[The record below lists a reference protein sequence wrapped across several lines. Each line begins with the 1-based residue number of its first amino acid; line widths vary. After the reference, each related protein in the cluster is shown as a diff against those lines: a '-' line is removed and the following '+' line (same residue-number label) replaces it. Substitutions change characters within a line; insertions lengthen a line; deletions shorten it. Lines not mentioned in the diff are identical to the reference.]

1 MSTEVDSR
9 IVEMKFDSKDFEKN
23 AQSTLSMLDKLKAK
37 LNFSDT
43 KESFNSFDTSK
54 LRKEL
59 DKINDFDGGK
69 LEGVFDKLEYRM
81 SNMGIFTAR
90 IVENIADDIYN
101 MVKKAMDNIGKV
113 VTFAEQ
119 GIVQGGYNRAA
130 NIQSAKFQLEGLG
143 IKWSEIYGDID
154 YAVTNTAY
162 SLDQAAIVAS
172 QLASSGIK
180 PGGTWKD
187 LSGKEQDID
196 YMAMILRSISGT
208 ASATGGK
215 ADYADI
221 GRIFTK
227 MLSYGKVYTQNLN
240 ELATYGIGA
249 KGIVADYLNQINYKG
264 SNKWTEQRV
273 QDVMSDR
280 QGGGL
285 DPQIVIEAFF
295 NKFADHATA
304 ANETLTGVTANLRAS
319 LARIGEKFFEPI
331 IQNGGPLVKLMDA
344 LRISLND
351 LNKVIGPIT
360 ESFGKYIG
368 GLIEKFTDKW
378 FFETTTD
385 PETGEQKR
393 TMKLGGIFS
402 SFMEP
407 WKEAE
412 WLPTKIGEGERRQG
426 LNLPKEYLQEYE
438 TRAQKIAGNL
448 RDIVQNIVS
457 IVTGVG
463 KIFTSAFKGATDG
476 GFSLASVLVTITN
489 FLNKLTKTIANFV
502 NAPEFVN
509 SGIYLFFRFLA
520 DSVRIMISFAK
531 SFKKHIIDPIFS
543 AGKAAASATGVGSWF
558 RDLFDRIHNF
568 SLKLR
573 EEGNEDYFGPFLE
586 KIKAGAKAI
595 KEKLSDL
602 FGGIGTTVKNGMRD
616 IIDWWKPI
624 KDIIFDTDLGFK
636 DKMAAIK
643 QYFSENFELPGWS
656 KVKDIFGGIAD
667 AVGKAFNALKKF
679 LGFGG
684 KKNEGIPDPDQYEL
698 VASKGDFSGIFG
710 ISSELEKADKST
722 EKLTTIGD
730 RISNFFSKVGEAFS
744 SIDLGGI
751 KGVTLALLA
760 IVILLAVGIALAVK
774 KVLDSMKKLVIDF
787 PKLASDILKSFQGV
801 MDEVAA
807 MFKAKKYEIYTQA
820 LKNIA
825 IATAILTAVFI
836 GLAGIIAIVDHFGGG
851 NAMADGLKQ
860 AGIVIAGI
868 AGSLTVML
876 AAIIAVTNLT
886 GGGSGY
892 ALGISKSGLTAS
904 APSASLAAVAAII
917 KSFVDGIVALAAVV
931 VVLGALSYIP
941 GLLDSGFD
949 ALDKIVLRLSIFI
962 LGVISLVGVINLL
975 AAWNHEFKSGKTW
988 IAGNQTAFAKSLA
1001 SIAGILMSIVVGVL
1015 ILTPVIAVLGILS
1028 KVGLFSLG
1036 IDALMHITGW
1046 LALTTGALLIIVAV
1060 ISKVGELD
1068 GKRIAGAI
1076 FGLAAVI
1083 TAVTLGVLAFSAS
1096 MIVVSRLDST
1106 GFAKSIGAFIMI
1118 SAALIGIPAALMAI
1132 YNHMSK
1138 VNILRFDNKVLRSM
1152 TLMVLAIGASV
1163 LAMSIGL
1170 RAAASSDPVSLLITV
1185 AGIAGIFGTI
1195 AAIMYN
1201 LAKFDNAGLTKAAV
1215 AMGVMGGVIIALNT
1229 MLIILS
1235 HHLTTNMIIAG
1246 AIMIGEVVLL
1256 AGAIFGLAK
1265 FLNRFGTGLNFT
1277 SLVQFAGAMA
1287 LVAASILP
1295 ISAALYI
1302 VMAAVGGFN
1311 MNVGQIIAAMG
1322 GMALLVGVLA
1332 FAVTHMLTSFGDQ
1345 RIRPKAVSAMVAS
1358 ILSVSAGVALMGGA
1372 IAAIL
1377 ATINATKI
1385 SETGAVFTILAFAGV
1400 IVAFGFA
1407 MKMLLESS
1415 MKVKDIKKVVLPLAV
1430 AVASIVVPI
1439 GLIAGAVAL
1448 LSRLPMGGVI
1458 AGGSVLLVISVVTLI
1473 LSQVVINMSRK
1484 LRMSKNLLAKL
1495 GITLGAYAALC
1506 LAMIPLAGA
1515 LRMIAKIGTGDLIK
1529 AGIALGIM
1537 SGAVLALTTVI
1548 TIIGNKTLNIAG
1560 VLATMGSFV
1569 GVTVGLYAISVAL
1582 QKLST
1587 FKFEDI
1593 KEQLI
1598 AMGVVALVAVG
1609 IAALFGLVPN
1619 IGAGALAAAGMLLSV
1634 AVVMASVGVLLWLS
1648 AEALEKFVDVLLKID
1663 GKMGTV
1669 TNSMTGLLTG
1679 LVSAIGSALKE
1690 AIIGL
1695 ANAISDPDI
1704 MNAISD
1710 AVTGI
1715 LTWVRDNIGVWTKL
1729 IIEIAANFAKAIVE
1743 AINLEELGK
1752 WIDEKLLGGAIT
1764 TSVDVLVKASYD
1776 IQLADVIG
1784 RADSAFTAKAKEI
1797 FTSEKALGY
1806 TDAQWDIL
1814 NTKYSDKINELIHT
1828 VIESEV
1834 LGNKEMHDWLV
1845 NNFENPY
1852 KFLAQMLDYYAKEAG
1867 LVSPGSMEGKMTS
1880 AMEKLNTIKESLTSI
1895 TNGTNVTVIDLFP
1908 NIKLD
1913 TSEIELKI
1921 SSAMEKIR
1929 QAQLVGWNTEAGQQ
1943 LIRDAQSELYELAES
1958 VGDPSL
1964 RNLIYSLMYE
1974 LGMTVPEGFKD
1985 GAGINESEK
1994 QFSYFTNYIEKL
2006 KEKLKSGADEEI
2018 QQLKDDKQNI
2028 QNAYADYYQA
2038 GTAALKSFMD
2048 SHGGMTPEQYEQW
2061 LRMLYNESRISY
2073 EGENPTVKAQR
2084 ESYEQTYGKK
2094 TKDST
2099 LPINY
2104 GNVEQRNYSGSVSLD
2119 PYDYKNAYATG
2130 ADWSWNPAYIIDQ
2143 VYTNYDTSNI
2153 TYGDFRSS
2161 EAQQEFV
2168 NKLSGWLKSND
2179 ILTKYQNAT
2188 VEQRQQIIK
2197 VLEKNGYDLE
2207 SLTKASNG
2215 LISKYTSDILEAGS
2229 GLKIG
2234 MIGLENTVKQG
2245 ESSVS
2250 NTLTGGDG
2258 FNGVSHILPL
2268 LKLDKFYF
2276 NPLQAGLTLGY
2287 DSVGKAGIDQFSDTL
2302 ETTGEV
2308 LGASRPKVE
2317 SEINSNYISPLM
2329 LYLASGGTLT
2339 GNSYMDAMLLS
2350 LSQTITARPY
2360 INIEPIFNAGNQNV
2374 QKAYQS
2380 YFQAGT
2386 AAEKAASN
2394 TKSQWDILRD
2404 KIIGYVNTA
2413 LNFKEGMD
2421 SPFRVQGEMITAGL
2435 MYGMQD
2441 SNARRNIQTQ
2451 TKNVSMSVVNY
2462 IKKAFNIHS
2471 PAKDQ
2476 ELIWA
2481 SEMVTAGF
2489 SGGLTDQTS
2498 QGYINDG
2505 TNSLAT
2511 TTENSLTNS
2520 MSGIDMGSIS
2530 DNLSNNLSSTLDSI
2544 DIGKIG
2550 GKLKDAITS
2559 KLPSWSDITSQF
2571 GWEKGISGNIEGLK
2585 NVWGMVKD
2593 AFSGGLDL
2601 EGILSDA
2608 GLDISSFANGL
2619 DLSQMGFSISAD
2631 NIIDMNGI
2639 KNEFGGFDINDYTTN
2654 TDLSVKLDLDTRMA
2668 DDWMKQNS
2676 SIDMAASI
2684 PITGGYERSTTGSNT
2699 YVSNYSFNQ
2708 TNTSPQALSARDT
2721 ARYTDLMLRRAGGW
2735 RATR

>member
-59 DKINDFDGGK
+59 DKINEFDGGK
-69 LEGVFDKLEYRM
+69 FESVFDRLEYRM
-81 SNMGIFTAR
+81 SNMGIFTSR
-90 IVENIADDIYN
+90 IVENIADDIYS

-162 SLDQAAIVAS
+162 SLDQAAIVSS

-180 PGGTWKD
+180 PGSTWKD

-227 MLSYGKVYTQNLN
+227 MISYGKVYTQNLN

-249 KGIVADYLNQINYKG
+249 KGIVADYLNQIKYKG

-304 ANETLTGVTANLRAS
+304 ANETLTGVTANLRAA

-331 IQNGGPLVKLMDA
+331 IQNGGPLVKLIDA
-344 LRISLND
+344 LRISIND
-351 LNKVIGPIT
+351 LNKVIGPIA

-368 GLIEKFTDKW
+368 GLIEKFTDNW

-385 PETGEQKR
+385 PETGEKKR

-407 WKEAE
+407 WKESE
-412 WLPTKIGEGERRQG
+412 WLPTHIGEGERRQG
-426 LNLPKEYLQEYE
+426 LTLPKEYLQNYE

-463 KIFTSAFKGATDG
+463 KLFKSAFKGAADG
-476 GFSLASVLVTITN
+476 GFSLAAVLVTITN
-489 FLNKLTKTIANFV
+489 FLNKLTKTIADFINS
-502 NAPEFVN
+502 PEFVH
-509 SGIYLFFRFLA
+509 SGIYIFFRFLA

-531 SFKKHIIDPIFS
+531 SFKKHIIDPIFN
-543 AGKAAASATGVGSWF
+543 AGKAAASASGVGSWF

-586 KIKAGAKAI
+586 KIKAGAKAV

-667 AVGKAFNALKKF
+667 AVGKAFNAVKKF

-684 KKNEGIPDPDQYEL
+684 KKNEGIPNPDEYEL
-698 VASKGDFSGIFG
+698 VASKHDFGGVLGIK
-710 ISSELEKADKST
+710 SELDKADKST

-730 RISNFFSKVGEAFS
+730 RLSNFFSKVGEAFS
-744 SIDLGGI
+744 NVDLGGI

-760 IVILLAVGIALAVK
+760 IVVLLAVGIALAVK
-774 KVLDSMKKLVIDF
+774 KVLDSMKKLVINF

-825 IATAILTAVFI
+825 IATAMLTAVFV

-851 NAMADGLKQ
+851 DAMADGLKQ

-886 GGGSGY
+886 GSGGGY

-917 KSFVDGIVALAAVV
+917 KSFVDGIIALAAVV

-941 GLLDSGFD
+941 GLLDNGFN
-949 ALDKIVLRLSIFI
+949 ALDKIVLRLSVFI

-988 IAGNQTAFAKSLA
+988 IAGNQNAFAKSLA
-1001 SIAGILMSIVVGVL
+1001 SIAGILMSIVAGVL

-1028 KVGLFSLG
+1028 KVGLFDLG

-1046 LALTTGALLIIVAV
+1046 LTLTTGALLIIVAV
-1060 ISKVGELD
+1060 ISKAGQLD

-1076 FGLAAVI
+1076 FGLAAVM
-1083 TAVTLGVLAFSAS
+1083 TAVALGVLAFSAA
-1096 MIVVSRLDST
+1096 MVIVSQLDGS
-1106 GFAKSIGAFIMI
+1106 GFAKSVFAFLMI
-1118 SAALIGIPAALMAI
+1118 AAALIGIPAALMGI

-1138 VNILRFDNKVLRSM
+1138 ANLLRFDNKVLGSM

-1195 AAIMYN
+1195 AAVMYN
-1201 LAKFDNAGLTKAAV
+1201 LARFNNGGLTKAAITI
-1215 AMGVMGGVIIALNT
+1215 GVMGGVIIALNT

-1235 HHLTTNMIIAG
+1235 HHLTTNMLIAG
-1246 AIMIGEVVLL
+1246 AIMIGEVILL

-1277 SLVQFAGAMA
+1277 GLVQFAGAMA

-1302 VMAAVGGFN
+1302 VMAAVGGFG
-1311 MNVGQIIAAMG
+1311 MNVGQIVASMG
-1322 GMALLVGVLA
+1322 GMALLVGILA
-1332 FAVTHMLTSFGDQ
+1332 LSVTHMLTSFGDQ
-1345 RIRPKAVSAMVAS
+1345 RIKPRTVSAMVAS
-1358 ILSVSAGVALMGGA
+1358 ILSVSAGVALIGGA

-1377 ATINATKI
+1377 AAINATEI
-1385 SETGAVFTILAFAGV
+1385 SEGGAVFTILAFAGV

-1415 MKVKDIKKVVLPLAV
+1415 MKVKDVKKVILPLAV

-1439 GLIAGAVAL
+1439 GLIAGAIAL
-1448 LSRLPMGGVI
+1448 LSQLPMSGVI
-1458 AGGSVLLVISVVTLI
+1458 AGGSVLGGLSIVIFV
-1473 LSQVVINMSRK
+1473 LSQVTINMSRK

-1529 AGIALGIM
+1529 AGTALSIM
-1537 SGAVLALTTVI
+1537 GGAVLVLTGVI
-1548 TIIGNKTLNIAG
+1548 AIIGNKTINVAG
-1560 VLATMGSFV
+1560 VLATMGAFTGISI
-1569 GVTVGLYAISVAL
+1569 GLYVMAAAL
-1582 QKLST
+1582 HKLST
-1587 FKFEDI
+1587 FNFEDI
-1593 KEQLI
+1593 KANLWALGGI
-1598 AMGVVALVAVG
+1598 VILALGVVAIVALVSTTATG
-1609 IAALFGLVPN
+1609 AMAA
-1619 IGAGALAAAGMLLSV
+1619 AGALLGV
-1634 AVVMASVGVLLWLS
+1634 AVVMASVGVLLWL
-1648 AEALEKFVDVLLKID
+1648 AADALDKFVDVLLKID
-1663 GKMGTV
+1663 GKTA
-1669 TNSMTGLLTG
+1669 TITRSLTGLLTG
-1679 LVSAIGSALKE
+1679 IVSAIGAALKK

-1695 ANAISDPDI
+1695 ANAISDPEI
-1704 MNAISD
+1704 RNAISD

-1729 IIEIAANFAKAIVE
+1729 IIQIAANFVKAIVD
-1743 AINLEELGK
+1743 AIDLYEIGK
-1752 WIDEKLLGGAIT
+1752 FLDEKFLGGTIST
-1764 TSVDVLVKASYD
+1764 TVDILVETNMNIKKADMLGGLYD
-1776 IQLADVIG
+1776 QYSKAFMDVS
-1784 RADSAFTAKAKEI
+1784 RVM
-1797 FTSEKALGY
+1797 GY
-1806 TDAQWDIL
+1806 TQAQWDRMYSTHGSKIKGIMDYIIEGYNFGNEEIRQRIEEFGGLGAFMRSTLEEFYSESDINPKPRTELEAQKQATNEFVSHEMDPTFSYLSQEQRMRLNLAGGLAQQALKAGWDETDEGNRLKTLAENEFAEIIAIATKKYGENSREVVALKLAAKKLGLDVKTKTKEGLYDGSMPLADWLSSQNLTLANNYGLLTKDVYDYNFGLIKSAYDGQQDGLSEFFPDGTTAFIL
-1814 NTKYSDKINELIHT
+1814 QNQKYASPLKEFYT
-1828 VIESEV
+1828 TPAPYRKT
-1834 LGNKEMHDWLV
+1834 GNKTIPTD
-1845 NNFENPY
+1845 
-1852 KFLAQMLDYYAKEAG
+1852 
-1867 LVSPGSMEGKMTS
+1867 PGSALMGRGPSGTKTIIDPEYKS
-1880 AMEKLNTIKESLTSI
+1880 ALDKWLGSNNPFNTIDLRQMSHNVATMAEQLKQSGLTIEDVEAMYGKDAAKYYSQYFIGASSSFDKGYRDLNMIAQIGLSSLNKTMS
-1895 TNGTNVTVIDLFP
+1895 TGNGGGGASEGSPFRP
-1908 NIKLD
+1908 KL
-1913 TSEIELKI
+1913 
-1921 SSAMEKIR
+1921 A
-1929 QAQLVGWNTEAGQQ
+1929 
-1943 LIRDAQSELYELAES
+1943 
-1958 VGDPSL
+1958 
-1964 RNLIYSLMYE
+1964 
-1974 LGMTVPEGFKD
+1974 
-1985 GAGINESEK
+1985 
-1994 QFSYFTNYIEKL
+1994 YFTLSNVL
-2006 KEKLKSGADEEI
+2006 DAD
-2018 QQLKDDKQNI
+2018 
-2028 QNAYADYYQA
+2028 
-2038 GTAALKSFMD
+2038 
-2048 SHGGMTPEQYEQW
+2048 
-2061 LRMLYNESRISY
+2061 
-2073 EGENPTVKAQR
+2073 
-2084 ESYEQTYGKK
+2084 
-2094 TKDST
+2094 
-2099 LPINY
+2099 
-2104 GNVEQRNYSGSVSLD
+2104 
-2119 PYDYKNAYATG
+2119 
-2130 ADWSWNPAYIIDQ
+2130 
-2143 VYTNYDTSNI
+2143 
-2153 TYGDFRSS
+2153 
-2161 EAQQEFV
+2161 
-2168 NKLSGWLKSND
+2168 
-2179 ILTKYQNAT
+2179 
-2188 VEQRQQIIK
+2188 
-2197 VLEKNGYDLE
+2197 
-2207 SLTKASNG
+2207 
-2215 LISKYTSDILEAGS
+2215 
-2229 GLKIG
+2229 
-2234 MIGLENTVKQG
+2234 
-2245 ESSVS
+2245 
-2250 NTLTGGDG
+2250 
-2258 FNGVSHILPL
+2258 
-2268 LKLDKFYF
+2268 YF
-2276 NPLQAGLTLGY
+2276 NPLGYGMNLGY
-2287 DSVGKAGIDQFSDTL
+2287 RSVANGGINVFTSTMNTAGS
-2302 ETTGEV
+2302 V
-2308 LGASRPKVE
+2308 LGASRPYVE
-2317 SEINSNYISPLM
+2317 SSILSGFINPLGAFMQAGGTTDGNMYKNSLLTVLNAGFTVKPRVSVVPEINM
-2329 LYLASGGTLT
+2329 A
-2339 GNSYMDAMLLS
+2339 GNSFMEGLGMGS
-2350 LSQTITARPY
+2350 SMTNPIVQY
-2360 INIEPIFNAGNQNV
+2360 IN
-2374 QKAYQS
+2374 QS
-2380 YFQAGT
+2380 MG
-2386 AAEKAASN
+2386 
-2394 TKSQWDILRD
+2394 
-2404 KIIGYVNTA
+2404 
-2413 LNFKEGMD
+2413 LND
-2421 SPFRVQGEMITAGL
+2421 VYTSPFRWSGEMITAGL

-2441 SNARRNIQTQ
+2441 STAR
-2451 TKNVSMSVVNY
+2451 KNVKENTKTLSMTVVNY
-2462 IKKAFNIHS
+2462 IKQAFKIHS
-2471 PAKDQ
+2471 PAKDE

-2481 SEMVTAGF
+2481 SEMVVAGF
-2489 SGGLTDQTS
+2489 SNNLTNSTS
-2498 QGYINDG
+2498 EGYIKEG
-2505 TNSLAT
+2505 TDNLADST
-2511 TTENSLTNS
+2511 GEAMNQS
-2520 MSGIDMGSIS
+2520 MSGIDMSSVGEGLSKSLGTGFNSSI
-2530 DNLSNNLSSTLDSI
+2530 LDGF
-2544 DIGKIG
+2544 DIGSVA
-2550 GKLKDAITS
+2550 GKLKNAITE
-2559 KLPSWSDITSQF
+2559 KLPTWGFIKSQF
-2571 GWEKGISGNIEGLK
+2571 GWDKGISGNIQGLK
-2585 NVWGMVKD
+2585 NVWGSIKD

-2601 EGILSDA
+2601 EGILKDSGLDVSKFTA
-2608 GLDISSFANGL
+2608 GLNL
-2619 DLSQMGFSISAD
+2619 ENMGFSISAND
-2631 NIIDMNGI
+2631 IIDMQGI
-2639 KNEFGGFDINDYTTN
+2639 NNEFAGFDVNDYTTN
-2654 TDLSVKLDLDTRMA
+2654 TDLSVKLDLDTSMA
-2668 DDWMKQNS
+2668 DDWLKQNQ
-2676 SIDMAASI
+2676 SIDMATSI
-2684 PITGGYERSTTGSNT
+2684 PVTGGYERSTTGSAT
-2699 YVSNYSFNQ
+2699 YVNNYSFNQ
-2708 TNTSPQALSARDT
+2708 NNTSPQALSARDT
-2721 ARYTDLMLRRAGGW
+2721 ARYAELMLNRRLGW
-2735 RATR
+2735 RAQ

>member
-69 LEGVFDKLEYRM
+69 LEGIFDKLEYRM

-304 ANETLTGVTANLRAS
+304 ANETLTGVTANLRAA
-319 LARIGEKFFEPI
+319 LARMGEKFFEPI

-344 LRISLND
+344 LRVSLND
-351 LNKVIGPIT
+351 LNKVIGPIA
-360 ESFGKYIG
+360 ESFGKYVG
-368 GLIEKFTDKW
+368 GLIEKITDNM

-385 PETGEQKR
+385 PKTGEKKR
-393 TMKLGGIFS
+393 TIKLGGIFS

-412 WLPTKIGEGERRQG
+412 WLPTQIGEGERRQG
-426 LNLPKEYLQEYE
+426 LNLPTAYLQKYE

-463 KIFTSAFKGATDG
+463 KLFASAFKGATDG
-476 GFSLASVLVTITN
+476 GFSLAAVLVTVTN
-489 FLNKLTKTIANFV
+489 FLNKLTKTIADFV
-502 NAPEFVN
+502 NAPEFVH
-509 SGIYLFFRFLA
+509 SGIYIFFRFLA

-531 SFKKHIIDPIFS
+531 SFKTHIIDPIFS

-595 KEKLSDL
+595 KEKLGDL

-656 KVKDIFGGIAD
+656 KVKDIFGGIAN
-667 AVGKAFNALKKF
+667 AVGKAFDALKKF
-679 LGFGG
+679 FGFGG

-698 VASKGDFSGIFG
+698 VASKHDFSGVLG
-710 ISSELEKADKST
+710 IQSELDKADKST

-730 RISNFFSKVGEAFS
+730 RLSNFFSKVGEAFS
-744 SIDLGGI
+744 NVDLGGI

-825 IATAILTAVFI
+825 IATAMLTAVFI

-851 NAMADGLKQ
+851 DAMADGLKQ

-886 GGGSGY
+886 GSGGGY

-904 APSASLAAVAAII
+904 APSASLAAVAGII

-941 GLLDSGFD
+941 GLLDNGFN
-949 ALDKIVLRLSIFI
+949 ALDKIVLRLSVFI

-988 IAGNQTAFAKSLA
+988 IAGNQNAFAKSLA
-1001 SIAGILMSIVVGVL
+1001 SIAGILMSIVAGVL

-1028 KVGLFSLG
+1028 KVGLFDLG

-1046 LALTTGALLIIVAV
+1046 LALTTATLLVIVAV
-1060 ISKVGELD
+1060 ISKAGQLD

-1076 FGLAAVI
+1076 FGLAAVL
-1083 TAVTLGVLAFSAS
+1083 TAVTLGVLAFSVA
-1096 MIVVSRLDST
+1096 MVVVSRLDGSA
-1106 GFAKSIGAFIMI
+1106 FAKSVFAFGMI
-1118 SAALIGIPAALMAI
+1118 AAALIGIPAALMAI
-1132 YNHMSK
+1132 YNSMSK
-1138 VNILRFDNKVLRSM
+1138 ANILLFDNKVLGSM

-1195 AAIMYN
+1195 AAVMYN
-1201 LAKFDNAGLTKAAV
+1201 LARFDNGGLTKAAITI
-1215 AMGVMGGVIIALNT
+1215 GVMGGVIIALNT

-1235 HHLTTNMIIAG
+1235 HHLTTNMLIAG
-1246 AIMIGEVVLL
+1246 AIMIGEVILL

-1265 FLNRFGTGLNFT
+1265 FLNRFGSGLNFT
-1277 SLVQFAGAMA
+1277 GLVQFAGAMA

-1295 ISAALYI
+1295 ISAALFI

-1311 MNVGQIIAAMG
+1311 MNVGQIAATMG
-1322 GMALLVGVLA
+1322 GMALLIGVLA
-1332 FAVTHMLTSFGDQ
+1332 LSVTHMLTSFGDQ
-1345 RIRPKAVSAMVAS
+1345 HIKPRTVSAMVAS
-1358 ILSVSAGVALMGGA
+1358 ILSVSAGVALIGGA

-1377 ATINATKI
+1377 AAINATEI
-1385 SETGAVFTILAFAGV
+1385 SEGGAVFTILAFAGV

-1415 MKVKDIKKVVLPLAV
+1415 MKVKDVKKVILPLAV

-1439 GLIAGAVAL
+1439 GLIAGAIAL
-1448 LSRLPMGGVI
+1448 LSQLPMSGVI
-1458 AGGSVLLVISVVTLI
+1458 AGGSVLGVLSIVIFA
-1473 LSQVVINMSRK
+1473 LSQVTIAMARR

-1529 AGIALGIM
+1529 AGTALSIM
-1537 SGAVLALTTVI
+1537 GGAVLVLTGVI
-1548 TIIGNKTLNIAG
+1548 AIIGSKTLNIAG
-1560 VLATMGSFV
+1560 TLATMGSFV
-1569 GVTVGLYAISVAL
+1569 GVTIGLYAISVAL

-1593 KEQLI
+1593 KKQLR

-1609 IAALFGLVPN
+1609 IAALFGLVPD

-1663 GKMGTV
+1663 GKTA
-1669 TNSMTGLLTG
+1669 TITSSLTGLLTG
-1679 LVSAIGSALKE
+1679 FVSAIGAALKE

-1695 ANAISDPDI
+1695 ANAISDPEI
-1704 MNAISD
+1704 MNAISE

-1715 LTWVRDNIGVWTKL
+1715 LTWIRDNIGVWTKL
-1729 IIEIAANFAKAIVE
+1729 IIQIAANFVKAIVD
-1743 AINLEELGK
+1743 AIDLEEMGK
-1752 WIDEKLLGGAIT
+1752 WIDDKFLGGQIT
-1764 TSVDVLVKASYD
+1764 TTINALVKVQYD
-1776 IQLADVIG
+1776 VALSDAIG
-1784 RADSAFTAKAKEI
+1784 DWTNTLWGKAKEI
-1797 FTSEKALGY
+1797 FTKGYGFTDDQWEILRDRYATQINSLVQFAIEAYALGDKEARDKIDSMGGVY
-1806 TDAQWDIL
+1806 SYFGNMLKGYANKLGLVAPTEMETNISKVSELTKQWSDSIITLRGATLKLEDLNIELPNMPQIETELSDIGSMLQKVLVVGWESQEGQDLLSKIETKFNDIL
-1814 NTKYSDKINELIHT
+1814 RKCDDEETRKQVYH
-1828 VIESEV
+1828 
-1834 LGNKEMHDWLV
+1834 
-1845 NNFENPY
+1845 
-1852 KFLAQMLDYYAKEAG
+1852 
-1867 LVSPGSMEGKMTS
+1867 
-1880 AMEKLNTIKESLTSI
+1880 
-1895 TNGTNVTVIDLFP
+1895 
-1908 NIKLD
+1908 
-1913 TSEIELKI
+1913 
-1921 SSAMEKIR
+1921 
-1929 QAQLVGWNTEAGQQ
+1929 
-1943 LIRDAQSELYELAES
+1943 
-1958 VGDPSL
+1958 
-1964 RNLIYSLMYE
+1964 LMYL
-1974 LGMTVPEGFKD
+1974 LGFQVPEGYKD
-1985 GAGINESEK
+1985 GIGL
-1994 QFSYFTNYIEKL
+1994 Y
-2006 KEKLKSGADEEI
+2006 
-2018 QQLKDDKQNI
+2018 DDTSLI
-2028 QNAYADYYQA
+2028 DWF
-2038 GTAALKSFMD
+2038 TAAKLALGKS
-2048 SHGGMTPEQYEQW
+2048 T
-2061 LRMLYNESRISY
+2061 NE
-2073 EGENPTVKAQR
+2073 
-2084 ESYEQTYGKK
+2084 
-2094 TKDST
+2094 
-2099 LPINY
+2099 
-2104 GNVEQRNYSGSVSLD
+2104 
-2119 PYDYKNAYATG
+2119 
-2130 ADWSWNPAYIIDQ
+2130 
-2143 VYTNYDTSNI
+2143 
-2153 TYGDFRSS
+2153 
-2161 EAQQEFV
+2161 
-2168 NKLSGWLKSND
+2168 
-2179 ILTKYQNAT
+2179 
-2188 VEQRQQIIK
+2188 
-2197 VLEKNGYDLE
+2197 
-2207 SLTKASNG
+2207 
-2215 LISKYTSDILEAGS
+2215 
-2229 GLKIG
+2229 
-2234 MIGLENTVKQG
+2234 
-2245 ESSVS
+2245 
-2250 NTLTGGDG
+2250 
-2258 FNGVSHILPL
+2258 L
-2268 LKLDKFYF
+2268 LKLLGMDKEE
-2276 NPLQAGLTLGY
+2276 
-2287 DSVGKAGIDQFSDTL
+2287 ID
-2302 ETTGEV
+2302 
-2308 LGASRPKVE
+2308 
-2317 SEINSNYISPLM
+2317 
-2329 LYLASGGTLT
+2329 
-2339 GNSYMDAMLLS
+2339 
-2350 LSQTITARPY
+2350 
-2360 INIEPIFNAGNQNV
+2360 
-2374 QKAYQS
+2374 KAYKE

-2386 AAEKAASN
+2386 AAERAYGYGATKEQETTVPKKPESTPVTPSKMPNAKAYKSTTKVYEDQEAQDDYLIGSGKTLLKRILDNEDYGKIHDWKLISSSENWTDDVRKGEYSANLRNYIQSTNLVNRYFSSSAEQQQQFVHEISKLVQSGEIDMRVASQILQEELKGN
-2394 TKSQWDILRD
+2394 GHNMSEIWSTIVGDTQGNLMKLSQTLGAADGKYMKGSMAYAMLSGDLTKNYFNPLQVGLSA
-2404 KIIGYVNTA
+2404 GYNNAANSGINSFTSTMNTA
-2413 LNFKEGMD
+2413 GSVLGASRPYVESSILSGFINPLGTFMQAGGMTDANMYKNSMLTVLNAGFTVTPRVSVVPEINMAGNTFMEGLGMGASMANPLVQYINQSMGLND
-2421 SPFRVQGEMITAGL
+2421 VYTSPFRWSGEMITAGL

-2441 SNARRNIQTQ
+2441 STAR
-2451 TKNVSMSVVNY
+2451 KNVKENTKTLSMTVVNY
-2462 IKKAFNIHS
+2462 IKQAFKIHS
-2471 PAKDQ
+2471 PAKDE

-2481 SEMVTAGF
+2481 SEMVVAGF
-2489 SGGLTDQTS
+2489 SNSMTNSTS
-2498 QGYINDG
+2498 EGYIKEGTDG
-2505 TNSLAT
+2505 LADST
-2511 TTENSLTNS
+2511 GEAMKQS
-2520 MSGIDMGSIS
+2520 MSGIDMSSIGEGLTNSLGSGM
-2530 DNLSNNLSSTLDSI
+2530 DASSILDGF
-2544 DIGKIG
+2544 DIGSVA
-2550 GKLKDAITS
+2550 GKLKNAITE
-2559 KLPSWSDITSQF
+2559 KLPTWGFIQSQF
-2571 GWEKGISGNIEGLK
+2571 GWDKGISGNIQGLK
-2585 NVWGMVKD
+2585 NVWGSIKD

-2601 EGILSDA
+2601 EGILKDSGLDVSKFTA
-2608 GLDISSFANGL
+2608 GLNL
-2619 DLSQMGFSISAD
+2619 ENMGFSISAND
-2631 NIIDMNGI
+2631 IIDMQGI
-2639 KNEFGGFDINDYTTN
+2639 NNEFAGFDVNDYTTN
-2654 TDLSVKLDLDTRMA
+2654 TDLSVKLDLDTSMA
-2668 DDWMKQNS
+2668 DDWLKQNQ
-2676 SIDMAASI
+2676 SIDMATSI
-2684 PITGGYERSTTGSNT
+2684 PVTGGYERSTTGSTT
-2699 YVSNYSFNQ
+2699 YVNNYSFNQ
-2708 TNTSPQALSARDT
+2708 NNTSPQALSARDT
-2721 ARYTDLMLRRAGGW
+2721 ARYAELMLNRRLGW
-2735 RATR
+2735 RAQ